1 MNSTQEIHYY
11 LLNLLATE
19 PQLGQRDMARKMG
32 ISLGKVNY
40 CVTELSRKGLIKVK
54 RFQKARARKAYMYTL
69 TPKGIEEKGRITIQ
83 FLKRKLREYEEIK
96 RQINDL
102 TRDIEQSGLT
112 ATLKAELDDPQTQ
125 RT

>member
-1 MNSTQEIHYY
+1 MNSAQEIHYN

-19 PQLGQRDMARKMG
+19 PRLGQRDMARKMG

-40 CVTELSRKGLIKVK
+40 CIAELSKKGFIKVK
-54 RFQKARARKAYMYTL
+54 RFQKAQAKKAYMYTL

-96 RQINDL
+96 QQIDDL
-102 TRDIEQSGLT
+102 TRDIEQNGLT
-112 ATLKAELDDPQTQ
+112 AALKAELNEP
-125 RT
+125 